1 MSTTKLLPCP
11 FCGNTDITINNENPK
26 DSSGGYF
33 IACAGCGAST
43 NLRFACGDDP
53 IPLLAEQWNRRATV
67 AVPDGWKLVPVQVP
81 DSAFPW
87 VSGGY
92 STDYRAHDPRDQKII
107 EDRAQRTW
115 EAILDG
121 IAAAPAADP
130 KSIELEATE
139 DMLSSARMELDMLR
153 KALWV
158 SVEPHQSLFERMIEA
173 AESKAAARDALTTA
187 ARDVLAE
194 RARQIS
200 EEDWTPDHDDEHV
213 NDEIAAMACFYLMPP
228 ASRDWDANST
238 SYGPTL
244 GQAILPEGWYG
255 KTGDRRRELVKGVAL
270 GLAEI
275 ERFDRAAIAAAKG
288 K

>member
-67 AVPDGWKLVPVQVP
+67 AVPDGRKLVPVQVP

-121 IAAAPAADP
+121 IAAAPASAP
-130 KSIELEATE
+130 
-139 DMLSSARMELDMLR
+139 DM
-153 KALWV
+153 V
-158 SVEPHQSLFERMIEA
+158 SVNKE
-173 AESKAAARDALTTA
+173 
-187 ARDVLAE
+187 
-194 RARQIS
+194 
-200 EEDWTPDHDDEHV
+200 
-213 NDEIAAMACFYLMPP
+213 
-228 ASRDWDANST
+228 DANNYCRILAVLGMEEEGDPVTEVQNLLAASVAQDAVMQAVRNYYFALDTRQHGGVAAST
-238 SYGPTL
+238 AL
-244 GQAILPEGWYG
+244 DAIQ
-255 KTGDRRRELVKGVAL
+255 KAL
-270 GLAEI
+270 GLNWVQGAEASA
-275 ERFDRAAIAAAKG
+275 RAAAEG